1 MVGGAPKPIKEKQFL
16 GWIINSNSNNNNF
29 IFIMN
34 IVKEKRIA
42 WISADYRGD
51 SNMDVRMTN
60 IKDLMIN

>member
-1 MVGGAPKPIKEKQFL
+1 
-16 GWIINSNSNNNNF
+16 
-29 IFIMN
+29 MN

-42 WISADYRGD
+42 WITADYRGD